1 MTLQPTEN
9 KTTVILP
16 IRKEE
21 HVDFLRSIF
30 NGTRGQPI
38 KINRDEFLGK
48 FIFSLRRYSDRPSC
62 QSIPEGSIP
71 VEVQF
76 PASALSTADRHFCY
90 FTLEDVERI
99 NDFISS
105 VFDLYFHVYFLDTRD
120 ISRLQEEDEFSNMEI
135 TREMLVDSFVF
146 GLDMVD
152 FSRANETLKKRE
164 YRAQMKEIA
173 RTRQKFLKK
182 DYNFRRKIYQR
193 RRIYLKNMILGS

>member
-9 KTTVILP
+9 KTSVILP
-16 IRKEE
+16 IRKKE
-21 HVDFLRSIF
+21 HADFLRSMF
-30 NGTRGQPI
+30 NGSRGQPV
-38 KINRDEFLGK
+38 KINRDEFLGQ
-48 FIFSLRRYSDRPSC
+48 FIFSLRRYSNKPNC
-62 QSIPEGSIP
+62 QPMPEGTFP

-76 PASALSTADRHFCY
+76 PASSLSTADRHFCY

-120 ISRLQEEDEFSNMEI
+120 ISKLQEEDEFIDVDI

-146 GLDMVD
+146 GLDMLD
-152 FSRANETLKKRE
+152 FSKANETIKKRE

-173 RTRQKFLKK
+173 RARQKFLKK
-182 DYNFRRKIYQR
+182 DYNFRKKIYQR
-193 RRIYLKNMILGS
+193 RRMYLKNMILGS